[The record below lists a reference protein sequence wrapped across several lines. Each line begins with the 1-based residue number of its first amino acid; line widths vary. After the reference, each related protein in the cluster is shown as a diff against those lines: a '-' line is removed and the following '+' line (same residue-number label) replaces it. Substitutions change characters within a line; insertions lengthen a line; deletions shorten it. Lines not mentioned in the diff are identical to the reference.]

1 MTERDGGFSEP
12 VGGRGR
18 DGPHHPEQ
26 EERSR
31 VESLLPISSQALR
44 MTGWGGG
51 YGSGAVVEYC
61 AIADPGFLNKKFR
74 NDTFD
79 VSVADTKFSA
89 ASDYCASGGRVPPG
103 GIVIDP
109 RGSMI
114 GFANAASG
122 ARQVWLLVKRRMA
135 VSMLRSET
143 AAV

>member
-61 AIADPGFLNKKFR
+61 AIAEPGFLNKKFR
-74 NDTFD
+74 NDTFLLFGD
-79 VSVADTKFSA
+79 RFVTWLVKCSRRTEA
-89 ASDYCASGGRVPPG
+89 RVPLL
-103 GIVIDP
+103 
-109 RGSMI
+109 
-114 GFANAASG
+114 SG
-122 ARQVWLLVKRRMA
+122 MVR
-135 VSMLRSET
+135 
-143 AAV
+143 